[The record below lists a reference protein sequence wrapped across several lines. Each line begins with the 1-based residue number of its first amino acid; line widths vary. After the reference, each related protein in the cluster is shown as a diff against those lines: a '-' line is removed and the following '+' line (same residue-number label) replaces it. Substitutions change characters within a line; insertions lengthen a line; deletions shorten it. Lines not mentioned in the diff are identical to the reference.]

1 MGMLSRPPSCVIGI
15 DVGGTNTDAVILQKD
30 EVLAWHK
37 TPTTYD
43 VQSGVEQAI
52 EGVMKRAEIP
62 SSHVE
67 SVKIGTTWISL
78 QLCEVWWRGMRDMWM
93 VAFKVGLQCA
103 PPRSS

>member
-1 MGMLSRPPSCVIGI
+1 M
-15 DVGGTNTDAVILQKD
+15 ILQED

-52 EGVMKRAEIP
+52 EGVIKKAEIP

-67 SVKIGTTWISL
+67 SVKIGTT
-78 QLCEVWWRGMRDMWM
+78 VR
-93 VAFKVGLQCA
+93 F
-103 PPRSS
+103 